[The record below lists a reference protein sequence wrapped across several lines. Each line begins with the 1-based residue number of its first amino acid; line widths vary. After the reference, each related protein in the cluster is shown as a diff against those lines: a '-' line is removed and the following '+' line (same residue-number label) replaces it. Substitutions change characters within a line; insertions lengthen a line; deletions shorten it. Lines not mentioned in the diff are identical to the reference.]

1 MAKQQWKPGNMLYPL
16 PVVMVSVRDLEGH
29 DNIITVAWAGTV
41 CTNPPM
47 VSISVRPERYSYH
60 MLEESRAF
68 VINLTTEQLCYAT
81 DFCGVRSGKDVD
93 KFAQMKLTKVEAS
106 QISAP
111 MIGESPVN
119 IECKVKKIEKP
130 GSHHIFL
137 AEVVAVHADE
147 KYMDEKGRFDLNL
160 ANPIV
165 YSHGEYYGLGK
176 KLGSFGYSVKKKS
189 KKKSEGRKKK

>member
-1 MAKQQWKPGNMLYPL
+1 MAKQQWKPGNMLYPP
-16 PVVMVSVRDLEGH
+16 PVVMVSVRDLEGN

-106 QISAP
+106 QINAP

>member
-16 PVVMVSVRDLEGH
+16 PVVMVSVRDLEGN

-68 VINLTTEQLCYAT
+68 VINLTTEQLCYAK

-106 QISAP
+106 QINAP